1 MGKKYFGEITI
12 SFSANGT
19 FKKVMDMLDTLNFSC
34 GVIEKFLNYIGIDIQ
49 IKRIDYDCYD
59 VEEVEENEQ

>member
-1 MGKKYFGEITI
+1 MGKKFFGEITI

-19 FKKVMDMLDTLNFSC
+19 LKKVMDMLDTLNFSC
-34 GVIEKFLNYIGIDIQ
+34 GVIEKFLGYIGIDIT